1 MGAVRRRWNRF
12 TSWWGRSRSDGPG
25 PEDHHSASSA
35 YDEAKFRAQMD
46 TTRGINNV

>member
-25 PEDHHSASSA
+25 PEDHSASSA